1 MSVRVGL
8 PITCPTKG
16 VIMYV
21 RTYVSKVYVCR
32 SYECFRKR
40 YVNGYVR
47 SYVCTYV
54 RTYVFVLW
62 FGCVLRELIIV
73 SPLTFQKNE
82 QRPYAHGVNLPK
94 QRTNQILI
102 CKYTYVRTY
111 ASARTD
117 VRMSTYVRIHTC
129 VRTYVR
135 TCTSRRMCI
144 RTHVRRCYEH
154 ACIYVHRCTYVIY
167 MVILAS
173 IGTRMRAHMRIRTC
187 MYTCMRS
194 SYSQD
199 FASRLS

>member
-82 QRPYAHGVNLPK
+82 QRPYAHGINLPK

-102 CKYTYVRTY
+102 CKYTYVRTRLHVQTY
-111 ASARTD
+111 VWVRTYIYIRAY
-117 VRMSTYVRIHTC
+117 VRTHMYLQTHVYTYVRSQML
-129 VRTYVR
+129 RTR
-135 TCTSRRMCI
+135 
-144 RTHVRRCYEH
+144 
-154 ACIYVHRCTYVIY
+154 VHLC
-167 MVILAS
+167 S
-173 IGTRMRAHMRIRTC
+173 
-187 MYTCMRS
+187 
-194 SYSQD
+194 
-199 FASRLS
+199 

>member
-1 MSVRVGL
+1 MDSCVA
-8 PITCPTKG
+8 
-16 VIMYV
+16 
-21 RTYVSKVYVCR
+21 TYA
-32 SYECFRKR
+32 
-40 YVNGYVR
+40 
-47 SYVCTYV
+47 

-62 FGCVLRELIIV
+62 FGCVLRELLIV

-135 TCTSRRMCI
+135 TYAYVLPDACVYV
-144 RTHVRRCYEH
+144 RTFADVTNTR
-154 ACIYVHRCTYVIY
+154 AFTYVHRCTYVTWSFWLRSVHECVHTCECVRICIRACA
-167 MVILAS
+167 VHILKISPAALVD
-173 IGTRMRAHMRIRTC
+173 IEG
-187 MYTCMRS
+187 
-194 SYSQD
+194 
-199 FASRLS
+199 

>member
-1 MSVRVGL
+1 M
-8 PITCPTKG
+8 
-16 VIMYV
+16 
-21 RTYVSKVYVCR
+21 
-32 SYECFRKR
+32 
-40 YVNGYVR
+40 
-47 SYVCTYV
+47 YV

-62 FGCVLRELIIV
+62 FGCVLRELLIV

-135 TCTSRRMCI
+135 ICTSRRMCI
-144 RTHVRRCYEH
+144 RTYVRRCYEH
-154 ACIYVHRCTYVIY
+154 ACIYFRRCTYVTWSFW
-167 MVILAS
+167 LRS
-173 IGTRMRAHMRIRTC
+173 AHECVHRCEYVRIR

-199 FASRLS
+199 SASRLS